1 MIKSESLLENK
12 QLTIMLMSSVR
23 FDGNAI
29 NKSHNYHW
37 TLP

>member
-12 QLTIMLMSSVR
+12 QLTMLMSSVR